1 MTPLDD
7 ISQSID
13 IAAPVERVWRVLTSE
28 GLVEEWL
35 GCLGYRAVVGTVFY
49 MQPDAARRAAG
60 DATGAT
66 HCELLALE
74 PPVLMT
80 FSWFMPGTPKTTV
93 NIALAPER
101 GGTRVTLTHSGWD
114 QFDPDQVRAIRDGL
128 DGGWSSFVLPQLKR
142 VVEAASVPGDL
153 RPAAGV

>member
-13 IAAPVERVWRVLTSE
+13 IAAPVDRVWRVLTSE

-74 PPVLMT
+74 PPVRMS

-93 NIALAPER
+93 NIALAPQI
-101 GGTRVTLTHSGWD
+101 GGARVALTHSGWD
-114 QFDPDQVRAIRDGL
+114 QFDADQARAIRDAL
-128 DGGWSSFVLPQLKR
+128 EGGWSSFVLPQLKR
-142 VVEAASVPGDL
+142 TAEAAE
-153 RPAAGV
+153 